1 MFYQAL
7 KRNMQKQWCEVLVI
21 SHEFVRMDKKNS
33 CTKSSKISS
42 NLANWSHMV
51 KLDGERDPNKCS
63 YKQDYYK
70 DQEGKC
76 VFQIQKK
83 KKMHTTHK

>member
-1 MFYQAL
+1 
-7 KRNMQKQWCEVLVI
+7 
-21 SHEFVRMDKKNS
+21 
-33 CTKSSKISS
+33 
-42 NLANWSHMV
+42 MV

-76 VFQIQKK
+76 VFQIKK
-83 KKMHTTHK
+83 KKKKNAHHSQIKGKMSTDDSGYPTLLPPLFRMSSPASSKQ